1 MKGFI
6 QRLALLIH
14 WIAFGSVIYGVLAF
28 LFRIVGKEPYTLEKI
43 EAARGLLA
51 DPELETNSAY
61 LTEQRQAAIATA
73 QRMQAEGAFDGLLFF
88 SVQPLAAGLGFAVT
102 LWILKWLI
110 SGNKSFFPWKR

>member
-73 QRMQAEGAFDGLLFF
+73 QRMQAEGAFDGLFF
-88 SVQPLAAGLGFAVT
+88 LCSTVSSWSWVCSYFVDFEVVNF
-102 LWILKWLI
+102 W
-110 SGNKSFFPWKR
+110 

>member
-28 LFRIVGKEPYTLEKI
+28 LFRIVGKEPYALEII
-43 EAARGLLA
+43 EAARYVLA
-51 DPELETNSAY
+51 NPRFQESNPEAY
-61 LTEQRQAAIATA
+61 ANAL
-73 QRMQAEGAFDGLLFF
+73 RMQAEGAFDGLLFF